1 MSVRA
6 LGAIILCCVLCTT
19 LVAQSLQEKQRE
31 LQRMRASIEAT
42 RQRIES
48 LTHRES
54 STMRSLSSYQ
64 RQSSRL
70 ASYIGQLESDLRAL
84 QDSASVVEHEMQN
97 TQSSLQRAES
107 SYNAITRSIMDM
119 RARESGV
126 PQASLE
132 RTEVFKSLSA
142 SLSLYRQHMIMLKD
156 SLAQQ
161 RTLLEE
167 YSETQSSVIASKER
181 EKKRLASTITKSR
194 TEIERI
200 RADKDLLRRELAKKQ
215 ASIATLRSMISD
227 LVSREERKRKAERA
241 QRKLTRRAEPRIA
254 DSRSTERN
262 EPPVSTGG
270 DLPGGYS
277 GNSLPWPTTSK
288 QLLHGYGAYRSPE
301 TGTTFENPGIDI
313 KAPIGSSVVC
323 VGSGEVSSVSW
334 LPGFG
339 SLVIVDHRNGFRT
352 VYANLASVSVRQGTA
367 VRAGTLLGSSGES
380 VDGSFV
386 HFEVWRGR
394 DRANPL
400 TYLR

>member
-1 MSVRA
+1 MTVRV
-6 LGAIILCCVLCTT
+6 LGAVVLSVLLSAS

-48 LTHRES
+48 LNHRES

-70 ASYIGQLESDLRAL
+70 ASYIAELERDLQAL
-84 QDSASVVEHEMQN
+84 QDSATVVEHELQN
-97 TQSSLQRAES
+97 TQTSLQRAEH
-107 SYNAITRSIMDM
+107 SYNSITRAMMDL
-119 RARESGV
+119 RTRESGV

-132 RTEVFKSLSA
+132 RTEVYKALSA
-142 SLSLYRQHMIMLKD
+142 SLAHYRRQMISLQD
-156 SLAQQ
+156 SLAEQ
-161 RTLLEE
+161 RTLLAE
-167 YSETQSSVIASKER
+167 YSQTQSSVIAAKER
-181 EKKRLASTITKSR
+181 EKKQLATTITKSR
-194 TEIERI
+194 SEIERI

-215 ASIATLRSMISD
+215 ASVATLRSMISD

-241 QRKLTRRAEPRIA
+241 QRKSQQRTEPRIA
-254 DSRSTERN
+254 DSRTSERN
-262 EPPVSTGG
+262 EPSVSTGG
-270 DLPGGYS
+270 DLPGGYA
-277 GNSLPWPTTSK
+277 GNSLPWPTASR
-288 QLLHGYGAYRSPE
+288 QLLHGYGTYRSPE

-313 KAPIGSSVVC
+313 KAPMGSSVLC

-352 VYANLASVSVRQGTA
+352 VYANLANVNVRQGSA
-367 VRAGTLLGSSGES
+367 VRAGTLLGTSGES

-394 DRANPL
+394 ERANPL